1 MDENVTTNHKIFHR
15 CFLEKY
21 SINLDKR
28 FEDFYGKHL
37 RQRMFESLR
46 LLLARILFIKSSFL
60 SLSFFKQLVLKIS
73 ESTKESKHMLMCTNH
88 RDDVFI
94 KQTFVSV

>member
-21 SINLDKR
+21 SINLDKW

-60 SLSFFKQLVLKIS
+60 SLALFFQTTGSQNLRIDERIKAYV
-73 ESTKESKHMLMCTNH
+73 
-88 RDDVFI
+88 DVY
-94 KQTFVSV
+94 